1 MTEQL
6 EMSNRGTTTIPA
18 RVVAQIAAQAA
29 LEVAHVGSSAGG
41 VLGVGARRNFHSR
54 PDVECDLYGQVA
66 VLRMDVGVV
75 FPTPLHSTLEQLRD
89 HVRSQV
95 ERWTEL
101 EVRRIDVEI
110 SWLDP
115 STKVRGALR

>member
-1 MTEQL
+1 MTAQPEI
-6 EMSNRGTTTIPA
+6 SNRGTTTIPA

-29 LEVAHVGSSAGG
+29 LEVGHVGSSAGG

-66 VLRMDVGVV
+66 VLRMDIGVV
-75 FPTPLHSTLEQLRD
+75 FPIPLHSILTQLRD
-89 HVRSQV
+89 HVRAEV
-95 ERWTEL
+95 ERCTDL
-101 EVRRIDVEI
+101 EVRRIDVAI